1 MDKYIKV
8 CGNCDY
14 FRYHGGF
21 LHSLCL
27 MNGRAVS
34 KIGTACTK
42 YTAKNAEEEAEH
54 STNNDRPYKTVKWPF
69 QRVELD
75 RFIFKPIY
83 DEILQE
89 QIGDGQYHQYE
100 RRIACQ
106 LIDMDDRA
114 VYDAAI
120 RAAYEAGID
129 IVYLMDK
136 QFVLDALREKLER
149 EGYGRK

>member
-1 MDKYIKV
+1 
-8 CGNCDY
+8 
-14 FRYHGGF
+14 
-21 LHSLCL
+21 
-27 MNGRAVS
+27 MNHLEPKA
-34 KIGTACTK
+34 
-42 YTAKNAEEEAEH
+42 
-54 STNNDRPYKTVKWPF
+54 VKWPF